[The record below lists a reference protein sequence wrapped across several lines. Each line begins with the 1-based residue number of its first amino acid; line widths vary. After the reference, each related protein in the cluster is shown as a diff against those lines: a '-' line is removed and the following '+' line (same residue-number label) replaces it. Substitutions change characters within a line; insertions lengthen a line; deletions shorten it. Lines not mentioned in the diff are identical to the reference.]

1 MARKK
6 TNNKNKR
13 VKLHIKKDDR
23 VMVMTGESKGAIGVV
38 TKIFP
43 EKQRAIVEG
52 EEIKKVKRHVRPSAE
67 SPGGIFEKEL
77 PIHVSNLMLVD
88 SNDKPSRVSIKREK
102 VDGKTKRSRVLKT
115 TQEVID

>member
-6 TNNKNKR
+6 TNNKR

-43 EKQRAIVEG
+43 DTQRAIVEG

-77 PIHVSNLMLVD
+77 PIHVSNLMLVGSD
-88 SNDKPSRVSIKREK
+88 DQPSKVKVKREK
-102 VDGKTKRSRVLKT
+102 VDGKTKLTRILKK